1 MRLSHLHALAVAVF
15 SLAIITLSSSQANA
29 ASPKTINYQGRLT
42 DPSGAPVPDTFLFVT
57 YRIYDSPTGG
67 SILWD
72 SGLESIITKDGL
84 FSATFGTNVTFPLPA
99 SVFSD
104 TGRYLGITV
113 GGDAEIS
120 PRVKLGSTPY
130 TRTTETVA
138 LNSITSPM
146 IAPFTIVNNDIADN
160 AVESFVVQDNS
171 IKAIDLF
178 DEPGIASNNSSG
190 SVGLTST
197 SMVDIATVTITT
209 PAPGYIY
216 LQAKA
221 YVVLTGTKLTNYVDM
236 RISETAGGSGLTSH
250 SVRIGNE
257 AYFST
262 ASHRWPAAVHRVYFK
277 SAGAHTFR
285 LKAGRGPANGT
296 ATVIFPT
303 LTAIYIPTSYGTV
316 QTVTSNPGDNPD
328 AKAVIVNDE
337 SGIVPGEAWDVD
349 LRYYEMRAREASIK
363 ALEAEKQLR
372 RARSQQLSKH
382 Q

>member
-1 MRLSHLHALAVAVF
+1 MRLTHSRVLAVAVLMVALF
-15 SLAIITLSSSQANA
+15 TLGLSPVNA

-42 DPSGAPVPDTFLFVT
+42 DPSGAPVPDTFLFVD
-57 YRIYDSPTGG
+57 YRIYDAPTGG
-67 SILWD
+67 TVLWD

-84 FSATFGTNVTFPLPA
+84 FSAILGTSTIFPLPA
-99 SVFSD
+99 TVFSD

-120 PRVKLGSTPY
+120 PRTKLVATPFS
-130 TRTTETVA
+130 RTTETVP

-171 IKAIDLF
+171 LKAIDLF

-190 SVGLTST
+190 SVGLTSST
-197 SMVDIATVTITT
+197 MADIVTVTITT
-209 PAPGYIY
+209 PAPGYIF
-216 LQAKA
+216 LQSKA
-221 YVVLTGTKLTNYVDM
+221 YIVLTGTKLANYVEM

-250 SVRIGNE
+250 TVRVGND
-257 AYFST
+257 AYLST
-262 ASHRWPAAVHRVYFK
+262 ASHRWPVAVHRVYFK
-277 SAGAHTFR
+277 NAGTHTFR
-285 LKAGRGPANGT
+285 LKGGRGPANGT

-328 AKAVIVNDE
+328 AKAVIVNGE
-337 SGIVPGEAWDVD
+337 SGAEPSEAWDVD
-349 LRYYEMRAREASIK
+349 LRYYEMRAKEASIK